1 MLFCSGYFRDQYW
14 KPMTQWLIPRKYLSV
29 ETHVAKGKK
38 RKKKQVAQSQNKSNL
53 DLVPVTTHQ
62 SIKKP
67 SRFAVMFLNIIFII
81 WLTIRIS
88 YSIYSELSNQLPAG
102 KITNNEL
109 YKSSGL
115 VATFFGKSLASKKS
129 LDFSP
134 LSRCRITPLRGT
146 QVENRFFTVSVRI
159 PRHPVI
165 FSDDDWGVQ
174 SPPKRIVLRFHYHSQ
189 FRWLDP

>member
-1 MLFCSGYFRDQYW
+1 MCISGTNTGNLGLISQKIPFCRNSCYKEEKTPKTGSKVTKQKQPGPRPGHNESKYQE
-14 KPMTQWLIPRKYLSV
+14 TIPVCSHVLKHYLHYMV
-29 ETHVAKGKK
+29 DNTHTV
-38 RKKKQVAQSQNKSNL
+38 
-53 DLVPVTTHQ
+53 
-62 SIKKP
+62 
-67 SRFAVMFLNIIFII
+67 
-81 WLTIRIS
+81 S

-115 VATFFGKSLASKKS
+115 VATFFGKSSASKKS
-129 LDFSP
+129 VDFSP

-146 QVENRFFTVSVRI
+146 QVENRFFTVSVPI

-165 FSDDDWGVQ
+165 VSDDDWGLQ
-174 SPPKRIVLRFHYHSQ
+174 PPPKRIVLRFHYHSQ